1 MGLCCVTELV
11 DEYVDFIPDHPFI
24 NVTADSLEETLEKL
38 VLDRQLLKE
47 SKVKAREWV
56 IKTHDISQTAEA
68 LYSYYGALGWD
79 D

>member
-1 MGLCCVTELV
+1 
-11 DEYVDFIPDHPFI
+11 
-24 NVTADSLEETLEKL
+24 LEQTLEKL

>member
-1 MGLCCVTELV
+1 V

-24 NVTADSLEETLEKL
+24 NVAADSLEETLEKL

-56 IKTHDISQTAEA
+56 VKYHDIHRTTEK
-68 LYSYYGALGWD
+68 LYGYYQECGWVK
-79 D
+79 